1 MDNISFKSIVQMYL
15 RNKITFIVVMIIAF
29 ALGLTVAFGTPK
41 IYESTTTLATE
52 SKESS
57 ALGGSMGS
65 LASLAGV
72 NLSKSNDAIV
82 PNLYPSVVAT
92 NDFLVGMLNTQV
104 RPKGFKKD
112 ITYFEFL
119 QYHQKKSWWVK
130 VIGGLFEKKKNK
142 HINPRKIN
150 PQALTKEESTLIE
163 SIKGQILCTI
173 DKENDI
179 IDIKA
184 YAQDACVAKQIA
196 ETVASQL
203 QVFITNYRTNKSRED
218 LSYYQKLKQEAY
230 QRYVKAQRKYAV
242 YSDSHEDLTLKSY
255 QLESDALEN
264 DLQLAYNTYSQA
276 CTQVTMA
283 EAKVQERTPVFTVIE
298 KASVEIIPY
307 APKKKLVVLA
317 YLFVA
322 FVGLSCFFFIKDHKK
337 ETTRKGGMIED
348 RYDEL

>member
-1 MDNISFKSIVQMYL
+1 MDNVSLKSIVQMYI
-15 RNKITFIVVMIIAF
+15 RHKITFIIVMAIAL
-29 ALGLTVAFGTPK
+29 ALGVIVAFGTPK
-41 IYESTTTLATE
+41 VYESTTTLATE

-57 ALGGSMGS
+57 PLGGNMGS

-92 NDFLVGMLNTQV
+92 NDFLVGLLNMKV
-104 RPKGFKKD
+104 RPKGLKKD
-112 ITYFEFL
+112 ITLFDYL
-119 QYHQKKSWWVK
+119 QNHKKQSWWSK
-130 VIGGLFEKKKNK
+130 AMGGLFEKKETK
-142 HINPRKIN
+142 INPRKIN
-150 PQALTKEESTLIE
+150 PQALTQKESALIE
-163 SIKGQILCTI
+163 GIKGQILCTV
-173 DKENDI
+173 DKENDV

-184 YAQDACVAKQIA
+184 YAQDPYVAKQLV
-196 ETVASQL
+196 ETVAAQL
-203 QVFITNYRTNKSRED
+203 QLFITDYRTNKSRVD
-218 LSYYQKLKQEAY
+218 LAYYQKLKSEAY
-230 QRYVKAQRKYAV
+230 QRYIKAQRKYAV
-242 YSDSHEDLTLKSY
+242 YSDSHEDLSLKSY

-298 KASVEIIPY
+298 KATVESMPY

-322 FVGLSCFFFIKDHKK
+322 FIGSSCFFFLKERIKKQTQN
-337 ETTRKGGMIED
+337 ETTVEEKH
-348 RYDEL
+348 

>member
-15 RNKITFIVVMIIAF
+15 RNKITFIVVMVIAF
-29 ALGLTVAFGTPK
+29 ALGLAVAFGTPK

-57 ALGGSMGS
+57 TLGSGMGS

-92 NDFLVGMLNTQV
+92 NDFLVGMLNTKV
-104 RPKGFKKD
+104 RPKGFRKD

-119 QYHQKKSWWVK
+119 QDHQKQGWWAK
-130 VIGGLFEKKKNK
+130 VLGGLFEKKKDK
-142 HINPRKIN
+142 KINLRKID
-150 PQALTKEESTLIE
+150 PQALTQEESNLVE
-163 SIKGQILCTI
+163 GIKGQILCTI

-184 YAQDACVAKQIA
+184 YAQDAYVAKQIV

-218 LSYYQKLKQEAY
+218 LAYYQKLKQEAY
-230 QRYVKAQRKYAV
+230 QRYVKSQRKYAV

-298 KASVEIIPY
+298 KASVETMPY
-307 APKKKLVVLA
+307 APKKKMIVLA

-322 FVGLSCFFFIKDHKK
+322 FAGASCFFFIKERIKLSK
-337 ETTRKGGMIED
+337 QKQEA
-348 RYDEL
+348 